1 MTFLK
6 QNWFRV
12 VIVLGVTTL
21 VLTIS
26 YHLIFSSFIGYVQN
40 NTEEVSESPTSN
52 TFDIK
57 PEERPEKFSS
67 PAVEEIESALYD
79 GMFIRDFEK
88 IPGRSGYLVVFINSP
103 ELKTDQLEGCSTH
116 NYTHNLTGKY
126 YVGYVYKGK
135 LINAFQLTLPDEEGI
150 VFRQSASQNDKT
162 NLSEVPLIKFADY
175 TGDGNLFEFQISVGG
190 FSTCTRSNYSIIGY
204 DPDRHN
210 VVVYPVLDEKVLTD
224 YYDSFLP
231 DSEGNVSYRFS
242 CNDYEEYQPVYDFK
256 KSFKFHQGLK
266 RYELTSHSEE
276 PC

>member
-12 VIVLGVTTL
+12 VIILAVTTL
-21 VLTIS
+21 ALTIF
-26 YHLIFSSFIGYVQN
+26 YYFLLSFLVRYVQN
-40 NTEEVSESPTSN
+40 NTEEVSESPTPDAVN
-52 TFDIK
+52 IEL
-57 PEERPEKFSS
+57 EERPDKFLSSIAEK
-67 PAVEEIESALYD
+67 IQNALPD
-79 GMFIRDFEK
+79 VFIRDFAQ
-88 IPGRSGYLVVFINSP
+88 IPGRSGYLVIFISLP
-103 ELKTDQLEGCSTH
+103 ELKTDQLEGCSTY
-116 NYTHNLTGKY
+116 NYTHNLTGRY
-126 YVGYVYKGK
+126 YVGYVYKEK

-150 VFRQSASQNDKT
+150 VFRQSKNKDDKI

-175 TGDGNLFEFQISVGG
+175 TGDGNSFEFQMSVGG

-210 VVVYPVLDEKVLTD
+210 VVVYPVLDEGVLTD

-231 DSEGNVSYRFS
+231 DSKGNVSYRFS
-242 CNDYEEYQPVYDFK
+242 CNDYEEHQPVYDFK

-266 RYELTSHSEE
+266 RYELISHSEE